1 MKVEQKGHTTIIKDT
16 NDDLMVFLMK
26 LTHEHKTFEGNNLI
40 VDITNHKSLSV
51 KDIDYFLNLSKLHQK
66 AKKSFIIV
74 AQDIDF
80 NKCSDKLVVVPSR
93 LEAHDII
100 EMDEIERDLGF

>member
-26 LTHEHKTFEGNNLI
+26 LTHEYKSFENKNII
-40 VDITNHKSLSV
+40 VDITHHKSPSI
-51 KDIDYFLNLSKLHQK
+51 KEINSFSNLSEVNKK
-66 AKKSFIIV
+66 AKKSFVIV

>member
-26 LTHEHKTFEGNNLI
+26 LTHEYKSFENKNLI
-40 VDITNHKSLSV
+40 VDITHHKSTAV
-51 KDIDYFLNLSKLHQK
+51 KEINSFLNLSKVHKK
-66 AKKSFIIV
+66 AKKSFVIV

>member
-1 MKVEQKGHTTIIKDT
+1 MKVEQKGHTTILKDT
-16 NDDLMVFLMK
+16 NGDLMVFLMK
-26 LTHEHKTFEGNNLI
+26 ITHEYKSFEKNNLI
-40 VDITNHKSLSV
+40 IDITHHKSLSV
-51 KDIDYFLNLSKLHQK
+51 KEVNSFLNLSKTHRK
-66 AKKSFIIV
+66 AKKSFVVV
-74 AQDIDF
+74 AQNIDF

>member
-1 MKVEQKGHTTIIKDT
+1 MTAIITLTTDLGDKDFYQAALKGSILSQLPGA
-16 NDDLMVFLMK
+16 N
-26 LTHEHKTFEGNNLI
+26 I
-40 VDITNHKSLSV
+40 VDITHHKSPLIT
-51 KDIDYFLNLSKLHQK
+51 DINSFLNLSKVHKK
-66 AKKSFIIV
+66 ARKSFVIV

-100 EMDEIERDLGF
+100 EMDEIERDLRF